1 MRTALCIIWLA
12 FGVGCGEKAA
22 STEPALEGT
31 VYGEGVT
38 ATLVVAPADLVAR
51 IEEFD
56 GKRVRVEGLVTDVC
70 AKRGCWFKLAGDEES
85 AQTVTI
91 KVTDGVIVFP
101 MSMRGKH
108 AVADG
113 VAHRVELSLEQTRKF
128 MAHKAEEKG
137 EEFVRHEMAY
147 GRLYRAVQLP
157 VEVFG
162 DKAKAELKDG
172 VLEIF
177 LPKVEATT
185 PYKVKVA

>member
-22 STEPALEGT
+22 TTEPALEGT

-51 IEEFD
+51 IEEFE

-70 AKRGCWFKLAGDEES
+70 AKRGCWFKLAGDENS

-101 MSMRGKH
+101 MEAKGKR
-108 AVADG
+108 AVAEG
-113 VAHRVELSLEQTRKF
+113 EFTVIEMTMEQTLAYKK
-128 MAHKAEEKG
+128 HHAEEHK
-137 EEFVRHEMAY
+137 EEFDPSTVTEPLTYYQINAT
-147 GRLYRAVQLP
+147 GAVIL
-157 VEVFG
+157 
-162 DKAKAELKDG
+162 
-172 VLEIF
+172 
-177 LPKVEATT
+177 
-185 PYKVKVA
+185 

>member
-12 FGVGCGEKAA
+12 FGLGCGEKAA
-22 STEPALEGT
+22 TTEPALEGT

-51 IEEFD
+51 IDEFE

-70 AKRGCWFKLAGDEES
+70 AKRGCWFKLAGGEES

-137 EEFVRHEMAY
+137 EEFDPASVTEPLTYVRI
-147 GRLYRAVQLP
+147 
-157 VEVFG
+157 
-162 DKAKAELKDG
+162 DG
-172 VLEIF
+172 VGAVVRDAR
-177 LPKVEATT
+177 P
-185 PYKVKVA
+185 